1 MHISTLTAR
10 SFRNY
15 DSLQIDFSPGVNI
28 IVGANAQGKTNLL
41 EGVHFLAT
49 GRSHRV
55 SRDGE
60 LVRWGRDWAFLRG
73 EITAAG
79 GERSIEAQIPTA
91 GRKSIKVNGTELRR
105 LSDLFGL
112 FQIVMFT
119 PDDLQLIKGSP
130 GLRRRYLDMQICQI
144 SPLYRHYLQRY
155 NQVLRQR
162 NKLLER
168 RDKKSLPVWDGQ
180 LVQLGSAVIR
190 YRRKAV
196 EVLSRFTAAHYRTI
210 AGEGE
215 EMGLA
220 YQPFW
225 AREGEHPP
233 WREDEVE
240 GIFHGQIELLRED
253 ELRRGQTL
261 VGPQRDDLVFTVADR
276 PAKSFA
282 SQGQQRSC
290 VLACKLA
297 ELDYI
302 HRESGEYPVLLLD
315 DVASELDDER
325 RAQLFA
331 GVPEGVQLLLTTTS
345 LSPLMPMLAHGQVF
359 SVADGI
365 IRKEGKGGGQDCFC
379 I

>member
-1 MHISTLTAR
+1 MHISPLTAR

-15 DSLQIDFSPGVNI
+15 ASLQIDFSPGVNI

-345 LSPLMPMLAHGQVF
+345 LSPLMPMLAHG
-359 SVADGI
+359 
-365 IRKEGKGGGQDCFC
+365 
-379 I
+379 